1 MKSTTPPHSPKGE
14 VSHHERGTPLGEK
27 EGAVGMQG
35 MHHGASG
42 QLFSNAREL
51 RNRETPAEKELW
63 KYLRKNNLGVKFRR
77 QHPMGSYI
85 ADFYCH
91 KVKFVIEL
99 DGEYHDN
106 KEQQVYDS
114 NRDKEMTSLGIKV
127 LRFSNHSVIK
137 NIEEVLM
144 IIKREIS

>member
-1 MKSTTPPHSPKGE
+1 
-14 VSHHERGTPLGEK
+14 
-27 EGAVGMQG
+27 
-35 MHHGASG
+35 MHHWASG

-63 KYLRKNNLGVKFRR
+63 KYLKKNNLGVKFRR
-77 QHPMGSYI
+77 QHPLGSYI

-91 KVKFVIEL
+91 KAKLVVEL

-106 KEQQVYDS
+106 KEQQVYDK
-114 NRDKEMTSLGIKV
+114 NRDNEMIGLGIKV

-137 NIEEVLM
+137 EIEEVLT

>member
-1 MKSTTPPHSPKGE
+1 MKSTTPPRSPKGD
-14 VSHHERGTPLGEK
+14 VSHHECGSSLGDK
-27 EGAVGMQG
+27 EGRSVD

-63 KYLRKNNLGVKFRR
+63 KYLKKNNLGVKFRR
-77 QHPMGSYI
+77 QHPLGSYI
-85 ADFYCH
+85 VDFYCH
-91 KVKFVIEL
+91 KAKLVVEL

-106 KEQQVYDS
+106 KEQQVYDK
-114 NRDKEMTSLGIKV
+114 NRDNEMIGLDIKV

-137 NIEEVLM
+137 EIEEVLT